1 MSKAF
6 VCVQCVKDG
15 AVGVIRHGSDQY
27 VIEVAAK
34 RNDGQDRA
42 AQVSTHRF
50 CRRHAEDYVEKIRQ
64 AWGRNALHVEQFTG
78 QESLL

>member
-1 MSKAF
+1 MSAF
-6 VCVQCVKDG
+6 VCVKCAQDG
-15 AVGVIRHGSDQY
+15 REALVRYRSDQF

-34 RNDGQDRA
+34 RADGQERA

-50 CRRHAEDYVEKIRQ
+50 CQRHAEEYIESIRL